1 MTIETEQEDIKNKQA
16 EDLSVI
22 IIEPNREMQR
32 LLRAML
38 ISCSIRDV
46 RTHFNSERAVNSIL
60 TDPPDLVL
68 LDWEVKP
75 FDGASLLKMIRNK
88 NMYPVCLVP
97 IIVMFSEARKCWV
110 EQAMKLGAHGVVA
123 KPMSPAMILSRIKWI
138 LSGQRKL
145 RLKNGQYIIEG
156 VDERLEIEEERKK
169 QMDSARQYQA
179 SQFAEMLSIQSDI
192 DKLLSD

>member
-46 RTHFNSERAVNSIL
+46 RTHFDSERAVNSIL

-110 EQAMKLGAHGVVA
+110 ERAMKLGAHGVVA

-169 QMDSARQYQA
+169 QMDSAREYQA

-192 DKLLSD
+192 DKLLSS